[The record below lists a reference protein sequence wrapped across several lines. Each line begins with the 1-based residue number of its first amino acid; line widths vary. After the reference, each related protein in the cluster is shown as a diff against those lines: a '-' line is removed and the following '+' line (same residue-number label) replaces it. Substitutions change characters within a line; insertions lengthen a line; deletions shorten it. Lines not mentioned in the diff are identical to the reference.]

1 MIFHD
6 EIKKLTKKELLEILE
21 CIDNSLNISQKEES
35 LCELI
40 NCIKTF
46 IPHDFAICGL
56 VEVEKKTA
64 IRVKEIVNVSYPKE
78 WMKIY
83 FNNNYL
89 AIDPVLRT
97 HFSTFRPQIWS
108 KTYQRY
114 SDNINRNFLSTAQD
128 FGLSEGLTSGI
139 FEPEDSTGTIISFS
153 GCSIEPSNQQVTC
166 LKVIVP
172 YIHQA
177 LIRVSRKKTILKET
191 GISLPLSAREVEVL
205 KWVKLGKTNWEIS
218 AILNI
223 SERTAKFHVINII
236 RKLNAS
242 TRGHAV
248 AKALELEII
257 TL

>member
-6 EIKKLTKKELLEILE
+6 EIKKLPKRELVEIVE
-21 CIDNSLNISQKEES
+21 FIDYSLNISQEEGS
-35 LCELI
+35 FCELI
-40 NCIKTF
+40 NRTKTL

-56 VEVEKKTA
+56 VKLEKKA
-64 IRVKEIVNVSYPKE
+64 LCQVKAVVNVSYPKE

-83 FNNNYL
+83 FKNNYL
-89 AIDPVLRT
+89 AIDPVLGT
-97 HFSTFRPQIWS
+97 HFSTFKPQIWS
-108 KTYQRY
+108 KTYKRN
-114 SDNINRNFLSTAQD
+114 SDVDLNFLSTAQD
-128 FGLSEGLTSGI
+128 FGLFEGLTCGI
-139 FEPEDSTGTIISFS
+139 FEPGDSTGTIFSFS

-166 LKVIVP
+166 LKIIVP
-172 YIHQA
+172 YIHQT
-177 LIRVSRKKTILKET
+177 LIRVCRKKTILKQT
-191 GISLPLSAREVEVL
+191 GISLPLSAREIEVL
-205 KWVKLGKTNWEIS
+205 KWVKSGKTNWEIS

-223 SERTAKFHVINII
+223 SERAAKFHVLNTI